1 MKTYFTLLFI
11 YFITVNKYRFCI
23 LVIGYINVQIIGIVL
38 VIKNLY
44 RSITNFKPLKLKQYA
59 CAVSFCVR
67 GEEHTFS
74 FSPTEQLQKQTYMH
88 QNPRLCK
95 YPHKHSDFSLKKE

>member
-44 RSITNFKPLKLKQYA
+44 RSITNFKPLKLKQ
-59 CAVSFCVR
+59 
-67 GEEHTFS
+67 
-74 FSPTEQLQKQTYMH
+74 
-88 QNPRLCK
+88 
-95 YPHKHSDFSLKKE
+95 